1 MLKNTDKT
9 VRKELEIGEKW
20 RFSKD
25 LERHFFAATT
35 AAVSLLLA
43 SQLDVTPRDRTAVQS
58 RRRAKSVGER
68 HFFNRVATDSRGS
81 TIVAGRAVGSNQPDE
96 RGRQERLAG
105 PWVLPARSDSE
116 CVCVVS

>member
-43 SQLDVTPRDRTAVQS
+43 SQLDVTPRDRTAAQS
-58 RRRAKSVGER
+58 RRRVQFSGKR
-68 HFFNRVATDSRGS
+68 HFFNGAGTDSRG
-81 TIVAGRAVGSNQPDE
+81 
-96 RGRQERLAG
+96 
-105 PWVLPARSDSE
+105 
-116 CVCVVS
+116 